1 MQIRFCFDYFSL
13 DNIWKIILKRGQKW
27 ILQKSVKADSDYLRG
42 DLSNGDLRIVVVLLI
57 FLAIS
62 FRVFILKEQSSCTYV
77 KSKTVV
83 RKFSAR
89 RIQICLSIFVLSILT
104 SFQKAFPNI
113 VGTKIDMVDLD
124 SPRQILFFQGLRFFS
139 SPLICM
145 GMNFVNISG
154 SEAVMRTLD
163 NIVFAHTGDILV
175 QIHRFL
181 REYWKPI
188 IKN

>member
-1 MQIRFCFDYFSL
+1 
-13 DNIWKIILKRGQKW
+13 
-27 ILQKSVKADSDYLRG
+27 
-42 DLSNGDLRIVVVLLI
+42 
-57 FLAIS
+57 
-62 FRVFILKEQSSCTYV
+62 
-77 KSKTVV
+77 
-83 RKFSAR
+83 
-89 RIQICLSIFVLSILT
+89 
-104 SFQKAFPNI
+104 
-113 VGTKIDMVDLD
+113 MVDLD

-181 REYWKPI
+181 REY
-188 IKN
+188 